1 MSTIKLCTAVVVV
14 VALTG
19 CKKAK
24 QQPAVGSGSAPVV
37 AGDAA
42 APTPTADAA
51 PVASEPAWELRSKPV
66 DLGCAAP
73 APVTGSY
80 KAALDA
86 GRAAGKA
93 KRWADA
99 VAAFERALAVQDGDA
114 AALSE
119 LAWATLQVG
128 DAQRSYELAERAI
141 AAATEPNPKA
151 ASHFNA
157 ARAAEALGDLARAKA
172 HYEQSLELRPN
183 DAIRDRLAKLA
194 PAAPRPLP
202 SATLLTACQGLASVD
217 AVCTCLVS
225 SVGQWGAAGGL
236 EGTVG
241 CEPAKERGTQAQ
253 LVVVQEQ
260 PANPDEATGGTAI
273 VLVGKR
279 GESWSALQ
287 VVETA
292 DEVDLTET
300 PNAMHAASVLAYEER
315 GTTIWV
321 ETTNHYSDRGA
332 GETESRGEVGL
343 TVCRVGEPAACAKR
357 IPLAAWDTSSISAH
371 GEGDD
376 TCEVRSAFAY
386 RATLSSAGVLTLA
399 LVAGMD
405 DGGRAGR
412 YQR

>member
-1 MSTIKLCTAVVVV
+1 MKLCTAVFFV
-14 VALTG
+14 VALIG
-19 CKKAK
+19 CRKNQK
-24 QQPAVGSGSAPVV
+24 QPAIGSGSAPVV
-37 AGDAA
+37 TGDAA
-42 APTPTADAA
+42 APTEDAA
-51 PVASEPAWELRSKPV
+51 PIASEHAWELRSKPV

-93 KRWADA
+93 RRWADA

-157 ARAAEALGDLARAKA
+157 ARAAEALGDVARAKA
-172 HYEQSLELRPN
+172 HYEKSLELRPN

-202 SATLLTACQGLASVD
+202 RATLLTACQQLASVD
-217 AVCTCLVS
+217 AVCKCLVS
-225 SVGQWGAAGGL
+225 SVAQWGTAGGL
-236 EGTVG
+236 EGTVS
-241 CEPAKERGTQAQ
+241 CEPAKQRGTQAQ

-260 PANPDEATGGTAI
+260 PADSDKAAGGTAI

-279 GESWSALQ
+279 GESWFALG

-292 DEVDLTET
+292 DEVALTET

-321 ETTNHYSDRGA
+321 ETTNQYSESGA
-332 GETESRGEVGL
+332 GETEIRGEVGL
-343 TVCRVGEPAACAKR
+343 TVCRIGEPASCATR

-386 RATLSSAGVLTLA
+386 RATLSSVGVLTLA
-399 LVAGMD
+399 LVAGVD